1 MKGSSSQYQAERLKV
16 FQRRLAPFRR
26 SEFLYLSDLDLAE
39 AGLLAVRIR
48 PASRREGEGCELSVI
63 GVMNIWT
70 AISESGLMSFGMVL
84 AHSWNALR
92 ATSDASWYRSAS
104 MCR

>member
-1 MKGSSSQYQAERLKV
+1 MKASSSQCRAERLKA

-39 AGLLAVRIR
+39 AGLLFVRTR
-48 PASRREGEGCELSVI
+48 RASRREGEGCDVSVI
-63 GVMNIWT
+63 GEMNIWT
-70 AISESGLMSFGMVL
+70 ARSESGLMFFGMVL

-92 ATSDASWYRSAS
+92 ATSDDS
-104 MCR
+104 